1 MSAANDALSVEPG
14 CTKCALGKTDKWI
27 EYDWLVSWRKFKY
40 RLTVLKMMRRVCVCV
55 CDGQTEQKSAD
66 GIGPDWPVMIQL
78 P

>member
-1 MSAANDALSVEPG
+1 MEEIQIQINRIENDETSV
-14 CTKCALGKTDKWI
+14 C
-27 EYDWLVSWRKFKY
+27 
-40 RLTVLKMMRRVCVCV
+40 VCVCV